1 MYIRYEIRK
10 CSQAHNI
17 FAGWSWGWVGCTDF
31 LQMTGPRSGSSYLKK
46 LMFKCAEL
54 MCRSS
59 EGRTFFSS
67 GCLLYQ
73 APPQQHTRSC
83 LGFDCSFMQKL
94 VVRRRRRRR
103 QRGKIKLRDSLCFE
117 GARGVAAAIAR
128 WRLQTMTVHLLIRAA
143 LITASHTHQSVAA
156 PQIFTFPAARAR
168 SLIYAAH
175 DACEWAPRQGADHFR
190 PLDWDISS
198 LSAPRQNPKCS
209 ETLIALWACACALAQ
224 IYKISV
230 HTNSMSKNS
239 KQ

>member
-1 MYIRYEIRK
+1 MVVGGVHWFP
-10 CSQAHNI
+10 SND
-17 FAGWSWGWVGCTDF
+17 WSKKWIV
-31 LQMTGPRSGSSYLKK
+31 LYLKK

-143 LITASHTHQSVAA
+143 LITASHTHHRVWPRRKYLHS
-156 PQIFTFPAARAR
+156 PLRAR
-168 SLIYAAH
+168 
-175 DACEWAPRQGADHFR
+175 DR
-190 PLDWDISS
+190 
-198 LSAPRQNPKCS
+198 
-209 ETLIALWACACALAQ
+209 
-224 IYKISV
+224 
-230 HTNSMSKNS
+230 
-239 KQ
+239 